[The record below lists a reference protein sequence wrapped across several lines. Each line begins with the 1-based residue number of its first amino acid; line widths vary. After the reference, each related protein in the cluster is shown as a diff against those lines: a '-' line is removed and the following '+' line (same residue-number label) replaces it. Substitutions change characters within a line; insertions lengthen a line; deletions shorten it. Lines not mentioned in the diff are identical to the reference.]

1 MKGAKRILRAGL
13 LLALLP
19 AAGCLSQHRSA
30 VADVD
35 PLGWREAAEVRFPN
49 ADTLA
54 VCDLWLV
61 VRYDAAFA
69 GGPVDLEVT
78 TVAPDSLRA
87 TEPFTLRLA
96 AVRYGGALPAA
107 CGAAL
112 CGRLPDD
119 DPSLP
124 SGTRHRGRGGYD

>member
-69 GGPVDLEVT
+69 GDYRMTIRPCRPVRGIEAVGVT
-78 TVAPDSLRA
+78 IEKSI
-87 TEPFTLRLA
+87 
-96 AVRYGGALPAA
+96 
-107 CGAAL
+107 
-112 CGRLPDD
+112 
-119 DPSLP
+119 
-124 SGTRHRGRGGYD
+124 

>member
-19 AAGCLSQHRSA
+19 AAGCLSPHRSA

-78 TVAPDSLRA
+78 TARRSLSRCGSPSRAGRRRCCAIRRCSTGGVRCYAVRA
-87 TEPFTLRLA
+87 TT
-96 AVRYGGALPAA
+96 G
-107 CGAAL
+107 
-112 CGRLPDD
+112 
-119 DPSLP
+119 
-124 SGTRHRGRGGYD
+124 

>member
-19 AAGCLSQHRSA
+19 AAGCLSPHRSA

-69 GGPVDLEVT
+69 RA
-78 TVAPDSLRA
+78 VA
-87 TEPFTLRLA
+87 A
-96 AVRYGGALPAA
+96 AVRYGGTLPAA

-112 CGRLPDD
+112 RGRLPDD

>member
-87 TEPFTLRLA
+87 TLRCA
-96 AVRYGGALPAA
+96 GDYRMTIRPCRPVRGIEAVGVTIEK
-107 CGAAL
+107 
-112 CGRLPDD
+112 
-119 DPSLP
+119 SI
-124 SGTRHRGRGGYD
+124 

>member
-19 AAGCLSQHRSA
+19 AAGCLSPHRSA

-96 AVRYGGALPAA
+96 PRAGRRRCCAIRRYSTGGVRCFAA
-107 CGAAL
+107 RATTG
-112 CGRLPDD
+112 
-119 DPSLP
+119 
-124 SGTRHRGRGGYD
+124 

>member
-19 AAGCLSQHRSA
+19 AAGCLSPHRSA

-87 TEPFTLRLA
+87 PSRAGRRRCCAIRRCSTGGVRCY
-96 AVRYGGALPAA
+96 AVRATTG
-107 CGAAL
+107 
-112 CGRLPDD
+112 
-119 DPSLP
+119 
-124 SGTRHRGRGGYD
+124 

>member
-19 AAGCLSQHRSA
+19 AAGCLSPHRSA

-78 TVAPDSLRA
+78 TVAPSRGPSPLLCDTAVLYRRRAVLRCA
-87 TEPFTLRLA
+87 GDYRMTIRPCRPVRGIE
-96 AVRYGGALPAA
+96 AVGVTIEK
-107 CGAAL
+107 
-112 CGRLPDD
+112 
-119 DPSLP
+119 SI
-124 SGTRHRGRGGYD
+124 